1 MYLSA
6 TMTIDPSHLT
16 QLRRKPTKG
25 FRRFAE
31 LLTGNLLSQREEHET
46 FTALSILQEINLALR
61 SVGVTDVV
69 KFSKDEQVLYD
80 DQASES
86 SDDMPAAIDALSRS
100 HAPKNESFSSLSLL
114 LEHHLTSIALIIE
127 IKVLRVHA
135 IGVYPIQISVN
146 GLDADLQAASQPQ
159 TLNDRLDQ
167 VFASQQTYDAYTE
180 SKKAEFEAFI
190 EQLEQ
195 AFRSRMQV
203 NNLHRRIYTNIVR
216 PGLTPANSKGGL
228 DSTSAGDLNSSDPIN
243 GSNSAPMLQRY
254 HGGGD
259 SLMYLWMW
267 SSFMHSNNTYCHDA
281 TIVSESGQPAF
292 SVGEEGFNAGES
304 STLDPEAPFE
314 APDCPIEPVEGVGGE
329 IAADTDF
336 GLLGSDFSGGDELTR
351 SSWFDSFAFGG
362 SDAHDSGGHSGG
374 DAGGDGGGSSCGGA
388 SCGGGCGGG
397 CGS

>member
-31 LLTGNLLSQREEHET
+31 LMTGNLLSKREEHET
-46 FTALSILQEINLALR
+46 FTALSIMQEINIGLR

-69 KFSKDEQVLYD
+69 KFTKDDQVLYE
-80 DQASES
+80 DQASTN
-86 SDDMPAAIDALSRS
+86 SDDMPVAMETLSRQRTP
-100 HAPKNESFSSLSLL
+100 HGESFSSLSLL
-114 LEHHLTSIALIIE
+114 LEHHLATIAVIIE
-127 IKVLRVHA
+127 IKVSRVHD

-146 GLDADLQAASQPQ
+146 GLDAELQSAAEPQ
-159 TLNDRLDQ
+159 TLNERLDG

-180 SKKAEFEAFI
+180 SKKTEFEAFI

-195 AFRSRMQV
+195 AFRSRM
-203 NNLHRRIYTNIVR
+203 NIDNLHRRVYTNIVR
-216 PGLTPANSKGGL
+216 PGLTPARPIGATA
-228 DSTSAGDLNSSDPIN
+228 DSTTAH
-243 GSNSAPMLQRY
+243 APMLQRY
-254 HGGGD
+254 HSGSD

-281 TIVSESGQPAF
+281 TIVSESGEPAF

-304 STLDPEAPFE
+304 AALDPDAPFQ
-314 APDCPIEPVEGVGGE
+314 APDCPMQAVDGVGGE
-329 IAADTDF
+329 VSDGTDF
-336 GLLGSDFSGGDELTR
+336 GLLGTDSSDASH
-351 SSWFDSFAFGG
+351 SSWFDSFGFGG
-362 SDAHDSGGHSGG
+362 DVSGHDAGGG
-374 DAGGDGGGSSCGGA
+374 DAGGGDGGSACGS

>member
-31 LLTGNLLSQREEHET
+31 LMTGNLLSKREEHET
-46 FTALSILQEINLALR
+46 FTALSIMQEINNVLR

-69 KFSKDEQVLYD
+69 KFTKDDQVLYE
-80 DQASES
+80 DQASTN
-86 SDDMPAAIDALSRS
+86 SDDMPVAMETLSRQRT
-100 HAPKNESFSSLSLL
+100 PRGESFSSLSLL
-114 LEHHLTSIALIIE
+114 LEHHLATIAVIIE
-127 IKVLRVHA
+127 IKVSRVHD

-146 GLDADLQAASQPQ
+146 GLDAELQSAAEPQ
-159 TLNDRLDQ
+159 TLNERLDG

-180 SKKAEFEAFI
+180 SKKTEFEAFI

-195 AFRSRMQV
+195 AFRSRM
-203 NNLHRRIYTNIVR
+203 NIDNLHRRVYTNIVR
-216 PGLTPANSKGGL
+216 PGLTPARPIGATA
-228 DSTSAGDLNSSDPIN
+228 DSTTAH
-243 GSNSAPMLQRY
+243 APMLQRY
-254 HGGGD
+254 HSGSD

-281 TIVSESGQPAF
+281 TIVSESGEPAF

-304 STLDPEAPFE
+304 AALDPDAPFQ
-314 APDCPIEPVEGVGGE
+314 APDCPMQAVDGVGGE
-329 IAADTDF
+329 VSDGTDF
-336 GLLGSDFSGGDELTR
+336 GLLGTDSSDASH
-351 SSWFDSFAFGG
+351 SSWFDSFGFGG
-362 SDAHDSGGHSGG
+362 DVSGHDAG
-374 DAGGDGGGSSCGGA
+374 GGDGGSACGS